1 MSLAALGGR
10 TQPLSTRHCCQS
22 QDNSFTFPRGA
33 SISLWSLNFPS
44 SVSQVKTVK
53 EVWIHHHPHPHCG
66 PFSPRNFDAHTLTL
80 RLPEALP
87 GLALVWL
94 QCVAG
99 QLLALEPDNLITRKI
114 TEKGQES
121 QAGSVLAKE
130 MSFPRPEA
138 ADRAWPLE
146 IPTHPSFT
154 RTKNEPQE
162 ATTQR
167 A

>member
-1 MSLAALGGR
+1 M
-10 TQPLSTRHCCQS
+10 
-22 QDNSFTFPRGA
+22 
-33 SISLWSLNFPS
+33 
-44 SVSQVKTVK
+44 VK
-53 EVWIHHHPHPHCG
+53 ELWIHHHPHPHCR
-66 PFSPRNFDAHTLTL
+66 PFSPRNFDAQTLTL
-80 RLPEALP
+80 RLLEALP
-87 GLALVWL
+87 GLALVCL

-99 QLLALEPDNLITRKI
+99 QLLALEPDNSITRKI

-121 QAGSVLAKE
+121 QAGSVLGKE

-146 IPTHPSFT
+146 IPMNPSFT
-154 RTKNEPQE
+154 RAKDEPQE